1 MWESFHSL
9 LFPFPESGFPLLK
22 PAVISQLEERKD
34 LENLFQLATGTDSQ
48 GLWTECTA
56 VQSGNNLTKEVHEE
70 EKSTL
75 FELQK
80 DFSQE
85 TNFSNVYFGPTT
97 GNPVSRK

>member
-48 GLWTECTA
+48 GLWTGKGGPHCQVSA
-56 VQSGNNLTKEVHEE
+56 GWQCIFPDA
-70 EKSTL
+70 L
-75 FELQK
+75 FCL
-80 DFSQE
+80 
-85 TNFSNVYFGPTT
+85 
-97 GNPVSRK
+97 